1 MAATQAKQGC
11 VEFEDYSNTS
21 KVYDATRVPVGVK
34 DLIALLEENK
44 AETLLD
50 LGCGTGNYLA
60 PIAPKMKQ
68 VHGLDY
74 NPGMLAQCA
83 AKVEQMGWKHVQL
96 QQGSCLE
103 PLPFA
108 DNTFDAVMINQ
119 VLHHVDTPNDYSGSA
134 MAVKQAFRV
143 LKPGGMLWISYSDP
157 QQTLQGYWYNKLIPR
172 VATEYAKRQVPTKH
186 LEELYTGAG
195 FEKVKSVVD
204 HEPQQGDAY
213 FQLTGPLT
221 VQFRNG
227 DSQWSMATKEEV
239 ASAEEQVREAMKN
252 RKIGHLFDEYDAGRH
267 VVGQSTWTY
276 GYKPQ

>member
-1 MAATQAKQGC
+1 MAATQTKQGC
-11 VEFEDYSNTS
+11 VEFEDYNNTS

-34 DLIALLEENK
+34 ELIALLQENK
-44 AETLLD
+44 AEKLLD

-60 PIAPKMKQ
+60 PIAPSMKE

-74 NPGMLAQCA
+74 NPGMLQQCA
-83 AKVEQMGWKHVQL
+83 AKVEQNGWKHVSL
-96 QQGSCLE
+96 QQGSMLE

-108 DNTFDAVMINQ
+108 DSTYDAVMINQ
-119 VLHHVDTPNDYSGSA
+119 VLHHLDTANEYNGSA
-134 MAVKQAFRV
+134 IAVKEAFRV

-157 QQTLQGYWYNKLIPR
+157 QQTLQGYWYNKMIPR
-172 VATEYAKRQVPTKH
+172 VAAEYAKRQVPTKH

-195 FEKVKSVVD
+195 FQKVTSVVD
-204 HEPQQGDAY
+204 YEPQQGDAY
-213 FQLTGPLT
+213 YQLTGPLT
-221 VQFRNG
+221 QQFRNG

-239 ASAEEQVREAMKN
+239 AAVEKEVREAMQN

-276 GYKPQ
+276 GFKPQ